1 MSAISTNVLRNTM
14 IATAALIGTIGSF
27 GLTAA
32 PVRAADAYYTAKLAT
47 PVEGAQQA
55 VLGDALWSCAG
66 DSCTGTR
73 DTSRPQITCERLAE
87 KFGTLT
93 SFTSPKGELAADKL
107 AKCNKKA

>member
-1 MSAISTNVLRNTM
+1 MTALSTNLFRNTM
-14 IATAALIGTIGSF
+14 IATAALLGTVGSF

-47 PVEGAQQA
+47 PVSGAQQA

-66 DSCTGTR
+66 DTCTGTR
-73 DTSRPQITCERLAE
+73 DTSRPQVTCERLAG
-87 KFGTLT
+87 KFGEVTT
-93 SFTSPKGELAADKL
+93 FATPKGELEADQL